1 MIDTLLQQFTNDPL
15 VLKDFALGFFMA
27 LALRR
32 GRVKALLDG
41 VLPND
46 GDK

>member
-32 GRVKALLDG
+32 GRVETMIDG
-41 VLPND
+41 VIPDN